1 MLLNHPGRPLIFSS
15 FSCMSSCM
23 ATKTISLELDAYEK
37 LRQAKRPGESFS
49 QVVRRA
55 RLEQEPATGAGLLAR
70 MKEWPL
76 PSDGTFAYWE
86 RALGEDGEA
95 ARISAS
101 PWEGRP

>member
-1 MLLNHPGRPLIFSS
+1 
-15 FSCMSSCM
+15 M
-23 ATKTISLELDAYEK
+23 AIKTISLELDAYEK

-86 RALGEDGEA
+86 RALAEDGGA

-101 PWEGRP
+101 PWEGQP